1 MKLASF
7 AWIKLGSILLIT
19 SLTTSCVNTQK
30 AIYFNG
36 LNDGTI
42 TSQTPVPE
50 SLIQK
55 NDLLSISVT
64 SLNPEA
70 SAIFNSPNI
79 SVSIIQVFQ
88 IQLME
93 IMSCWVTW

>member
-7 AWIKLGSILLIT
+7 GWIKLGSVLLIT
-19 SLTTSCVNTQK
+19 SMMTACVNTQK

-36 LNDGTI
+36 LKDGTI

-55 NDLLSISVT
+55 NDLLSISVS

-79 SVSIIQVFQ
+79 STFEYSKYFRWQFLWI
-88 IQLME
+88 
-93 IMSCWVTW
+93 